1 MLQKIIGTT
10 CDVINN
16 LVGMQVYKNIK
27 EEKPMRRTYSKDD
40 SIRVMAELI
49 AKHIDEVSDDDYED
63 MKLALDYKCSVS
75 RLERLVDRITS
86 KSREV
91 SMDDIMRSSDEKQIF
106 KELFEEVF
114 FLVDVDRRDRRERRK
129 GGISTSRNSRKPW
142 LNDRNYEPE
151 DEYDNYGR
159 DNRSKSNTGFET
171 IADYMDEYMRKN
183 NIPMPKTATA
193 FSSLVKR
200 AKHLSNDP
208 DIISF
213 RGNSKILYDLM
224 LKDYKR

>member
-27 EEKPMRRTYSKDD
+27 EEKPMRRTYSKDA

-49 AKHIDEVSDDDYED
+49 AKHINEVSDDDYED
-63 MKLALDYKCSVS
+63 MRLALDYKCSVS

-91 SMDDIMRSSDEKQIF
+91 SMDDIMRSSDEKQVF

-114 FLVDVDRRDRRERRK
+114 FLVDIDRRDRR
-129 GGISTSRNSRKPW
+129 RNF
-142 LNDRNYEPE
+142 Y
-151 DEYDNYGR
+151 
-159 DNRSKSNTGFET
+159 
-171 IADYMDEYMRKN
+171 I
-183 NIPMPKTATA
+183 
-193 FSSLVKR
+193 
-200 AKHLSNDP
+200 
-208 DIISF
+208 
-213 RGNSKILYDLM
+213 
-224 LKDYKR
+224 

>member
-27 EEKPMRRTYSKDD
+27 EEKPMRRTYSKDA

-49 AKHIDEVSDDDYED
+49 AKHINEVSDDDYED
-63 MKLALDYKCSVS
+63 MRLALDYKCSVS

-91 SMDDIMRSSDEKQIF
+91 SMDDIMRSNDEKQVF

-142 LNDRNYEPE
+142 LNDDLE
-151 DEYDNYGR
+151 DDYDNYGR
-159 DNRSKSNTGFET
+159 DRTNRSKSNTGFET

>member
-1 MLQKIIGTT
+1 MLQKIVGTT

-16 LVGMQVYKNIK
+16 LVGMQVYKMRQ
-27 EEKPMRRTYSKDD
+27 EENPMRRSYLKED

-49 AKHIDEVSDDDYED
+49 AKHINEVSDDDYED
-63 MKLALDYKCSVS
+63 MKAALDYKCSVS

-91 SMDDIMRSSDEKQIF
+91 SMDDIMRSSDEKQVF

-114 FLVDVDRRDRRERRK
+114 YLVDLDRRERRR

-142 LNDRNYEPE
+142 LDNRRTDRDE
-151 DEYDNYGR
+151 DDYDNYTR
-159 DNRSKSNTGFET
+159 DNRSRSNTGLET
-171 IADYMDEYMRKN
+171 LA
-183 NIPMPKTATA
+183 A
-193 FSSLVKR
+193 FSDMFKR
-200 AKHLSNDP
+200 AKKLSNDP

-213 RGNSKILYDLM
+213 RGNSKLLYDLM